1 MRQIATGADGAGYEI
16 HYARKQPPDGMPEE
30 LVAMHKAAAEA
41 KEPDEAKR
49 RSEAFGKAHGEWQ
62 REWNDNP
69 TSYVAY
75 LLVDGK
81 LEGEHGTGKEA
92 RAAAQAMEAPIS
104 QSISAAP
111 LRWRTE

>member
-1 MRQIATGADGAGYEI
+1 
-16 HYARKQPPDGMPEE
+16 
-30 LVAMHKAAAEA
+30 MHKAAAEA

-69 TSYVAY
+69 ASYVAY

-92 RAAAQAMEAPIS
+92 RAAAQAMEPPLVDMEVRPEYRRADLP
-104 QSISAAP
+104 AAP